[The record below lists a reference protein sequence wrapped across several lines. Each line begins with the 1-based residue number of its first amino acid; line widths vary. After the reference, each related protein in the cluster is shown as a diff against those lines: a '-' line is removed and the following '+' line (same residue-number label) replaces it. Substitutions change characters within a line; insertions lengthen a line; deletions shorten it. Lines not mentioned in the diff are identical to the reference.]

1 MRRAEL
7 IPSLLVPDEAA
18 FRARTALLGDVAQ
31 TVHIDVMDGVFVGNT
46 TWADPTVI
54 RNMHLPFVIEVHL
67 MVTHPERVVDDW
79 IMAGARRVFVH
90 VEAPG
95 NPLAAVEAMRAV
107 GREGGLAINPDTP
120 VSKIADMLAELDAV
134 LVMGVAP
141 GWSGQAF
148 QSVALGKV
156 AELKRLRPELWVGVD
171 GGITPQIAAD
181 LAALGCNAVVAAHAL
196 YDAPD
201 LKKAVAEFQAALAS

>member
-7 IPSLLVPDEAA
+7 IPSLLVPDEAT
-18 FRARTALLGDVAQ
+18 FRARTALLEDVAQ
-31 TVHIDVMDGVFVGNT
+31 VVHIDVMDGIFVANT
-46 TWADPTVI
+46 AWADPAAI

-95 NPLAAVEAMRAV
+95 NPLAAVEAMRAA
-107 GREGGLAINPDTP
+107 GREGGLAINPETP
-120 VSKIADMLAELDAV
+120 VAQIADILAELDAV
-134 LVMGVAP
+134 LVMGVKP

-156 AELKRLRPELWVGVD
+156 AELKRLRPDLRVGVD
-171 GGITPQIAAD
+171 GGVTP
-181 LAALGCNAVVAAHAL
+181 
-196 YDAPD
+196 
-201 LKKAVAEFQAALAS
+201 

>member
-18 FRARTALLGDVAQ
+18 FRARIALLGDVAQ
-31 TVHIDVMDGVFVGNT
+31 AVHIDVMDGVFVANT
-46 TWADPTVI
+46 TWADPAAI
-54 RNMHLPFVIEVHL
+54 RNMHLPFVIEAHL
-67 MVTHPERVVDDW
+67 MVTHPERLVDDW

-107 GREGGLAINPDTP
+107 GREGGLAINPETP
-120 VSKIADMLAELDAV
+120 VSRIADLLAELDAV
-134 LVMGVAP
+134 LVMGVKP

-148 QSVALGKV
+148 QSVALSKV
-156 AELKRLRPELWVGVD
+156 AELKRLRPELRVGVD
-171 GGITPQIAAD
+171 GGVTPPIAAD
-181 LAALGCNAVVAAHAL
+181 LAALGCDAVVAAHAL

-201 LKKAVAEFQAALAS
+201 FKKAVEDFEKALAG